1 MLPKDPVM
9 LLSVVNTKLRD
20 RYGSLELLCQDLDGD
35 REQIVETLAKIDYH
49 YDPERNQF
57 V

>member
-1 MLPKDPVM
+1 M
-9 LLSVVNTKLRD
+9 SVVNTKLRD

-35 REQIVETLAKIDYH
+35 REQIVETLARIDYH